1 MMVEFNLKQYLAERR
16 QWVEAAL
23 EREFPQP
30 SGLQKTVIEAARYSL
45 FAGGKRLRPILC
57 MAAAEVSGSAPDAV
71 MPVACALE
79 MIHTYSL
86 IHDDLPAMD
95 NDDYRRGMLTSH
107 KVFGE
112 AMAILAGDALLT
124 EAFGFVARMMDGNRQ
139 DPTAILRA
147 IRVLVRASGY
157 RGMIGGQVIDL
168 ESESREVDMATV
180 EYMHVHKTGAL
191 IAASLEIGALL
202 GGGSEEAIAS
212 LKRYG
217 HHLGLA
223 FQITDDLLDVEGD
236 AAVMGKQ
243 PGSDVARNKKTYPAL
258 IGIARSREAARDHV
272 DQTLQT
278 LERFD
283 ERAEPLRAIARY
295 LLVRKA

>member
-1 MMVEFNLKQYLAERR
+1 MVGFDLKLYLAERK
-16 QWVEAAL
+16 QLVEDAL
-23 EREFPQP
+23 ENCFPVP
-30 SGLQKTVIEAARYSL
+30 SGLEKSVLEAARYSL

-57 MAAAEVSGSAPDAV
+57 LAAAEVAGGSREAA
-71 MPVACALE
+71 MPAACALE

-95 NDDYRRGMLTSH
+95 NDDFRRGKPTNH

-112 AMAILAGDALLT
+112 AIAVLAGDALLT
-124 EAFGFVARMMDGNRQ
+124 EAFDFVSKMDGDIPPRK
-139 DPTAILRA
+139 ILA
-147 IRVLVRASGY
+147 VVATLVRASGY

-168 ESESREVDMATV
+168 ECENRTVDLATV
-180 EYMHVHKTGAL
+180 EYMHIHKTGAL
-191 IAASLEIGALL
+191 LSASLEVGALL
-202 GGGSEEAIAS
+202 GGGSDAQVSS

-236 AAVMGKQ
+236 AREMGKK
-243 PGSDVARNKKTYPAL
+243 PGSDAAKNKKTYPAL
-258 IGIARSREAARDHV
+258 LGMTRSREAAREHV
-272 DQTLQT
+272 DAALQA
-278 LERFD
+278 LAAFD
-283 ERAEPLRAIARY
+283 DRAEPLRAIARY